1 MADILACVDESA
13 YASSVCDHA
22 GWFASDPDVGV
33 EVLHVLEDGF
43 AEAAGLVDGAAALA
57 TVPSFLV
64 ERAVAR
70 LREEGVGPV
79 SSAQPVGAFPQVA
92 TQRDAKVIVMG
103 KRGRASEAERRRL
116 GSSVDGMIRATTTP
130 VCLTS
135 KVFLPI
141 HRALVLLDA
150 DVAHRSALD
159 FVCAQ
164 ARLADLRL
172 DAVVMCG
179 AGQDAEPKLDLTR
192 SALGAAGGDVFALP
206 ANGLDEAVMQYM
218 EARASDLVIVSRTVV
233 APDPQ
238 AHLSRIEE
246 RGLWGTRTPVLVC

>member
-1 MADILACVDESA
+1 MADILACIDDSG

-33 EVLHVLEDGF
+33 EVLHVLEDDA
-43 AEAAGLVDGAAALA
+43 AEARLPVDADASLA
-57 TVPSFLV
+57 TLPSRLV
-64 ERAVAR
+64 ERAVTR

-79 SSAQPVGAFPQVA
+79 SSAQLDGVFLQVA
-92 TQRDAKVIVMG
+92 TQRNAKVIVMG

-159 FVCAQ
+159 FVRTHP
-164 ARLADLRL
+164 RLADLRL

-179 AGQDAEPKLDLTR
+179 DGQDADPKLGLTR
-192 SALGAAGGDVFALP
+192 SMLEAAGDVFALP
-206 ANGLDEAVMQYM
+206 ANGLDEAVMQYL

-238 AHLSRIEE
+238 ARLSRIEE
-246 RGLWGTRTPVLVC
+246 RGLWGTRTAVLIC